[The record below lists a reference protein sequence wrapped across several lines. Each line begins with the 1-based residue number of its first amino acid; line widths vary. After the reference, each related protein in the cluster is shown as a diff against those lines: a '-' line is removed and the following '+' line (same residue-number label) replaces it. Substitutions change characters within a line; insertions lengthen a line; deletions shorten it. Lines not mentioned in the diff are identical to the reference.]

1 MFGVVSGRSNGSNG
15 SNNGARPR
23 YCVTF
28 VTMALM
34 LRLRQWATTA
44 QNVILNVVKN
54 LIATVEILRLRLRS
68 TQGGK
73 ERVVTV
79 VTSVHALVTA
89 LLRYY
94 VTRLPAVADNIRKY
108 LSKYLTTAFYCCIFV
123 SWEVCPLPRQYNN
136 KYSAKALIINT
147 MLYIYLT

>member
-1 MFGVVSGRSNGSNG
+1 MGCEELRCLVWSRAGVTV
-15 SNNGARPR
+15 
-23 YCVTF
+23 VTA
-28 VTMALM
+28 VTMVHALVTA
-34 LRLRQWATTA
+34 LLSLLWRWCSSLRQWATTA
-44 QNVILNVVKN
+44 QNDT
-54 LIATVEILRLRLRS
+54 AGLRLRS

-79 VTSVHALVTA
+79 VTSVHAPVTA

-123 SWEVCPLPRQYNN
+123 PWEVSPLPRQYNN